1 MTISEWGTCVF
12 AVVVLLILVRSM
24 WRMRVVIEE
33 HAWRPKELQD
43 TEVVYAE
50 RVFRASRPISI
61 IAKLDRGYRYRNGLI
76 TLVELKT
83 RRVDR
88 VYLSD
93 VIELSAQRVALQAQ
107 TREPVAP
114 HGYVLVQQPERRQKT
129 AYRVQLLT
137 HAQVAELVARRE
149 AILVGETEAR
159 YTQWPAL
166 CVHCGFRQQCKPPSP
181 TPKTK
186 THMQNSARG

>member
-1 MTISEWGTCVF
+1 MTVSEWGLS
-12 AVVVLLILVRSM
+12 ALAAIALMILARLM

-33 HAWRPKELQD
+33 HAWRPQELQD

-50 RVFRASRPISI
+50 RVFRASRPVSI

-83 RRVDR
+83 RRADR

-114 HGYVLVQQPERRQKT
+114 HGYVLVQQAQRRQKK
-129 AYRVQLLT
+129 AHRVQLLT
-137 HAQVAELVARRE
+137 HAQIVELVTRRE
-149 AILVGETEAR
+149 AVLNGETEAR

-166 CVHCGFRQQCKPPSP
+166 CAHCGFRQQCKPPSS
-181 TPKTK
+181 TSETG
-186 THMQNSARG
+186 THL

>member
-1 MTISEWGTCVF
+1 MTVSEWGISAF
-12 AVVVLLILVRSM
+12 AGVVLLILVRM
-24 WRMRVVIEE
+24 IWRMRIVIEE
-33 HAWRPKELQD
+33 RSWRPQELRD

-50 RVFRASRPISI
+50 RVFRASRPVSI

-93 VIELSAQRVALQAQ
+93 VIELSAQRIALQAQ

-114 HGYVLVQQPERRQKT
+114 HGYVLVQQAERRQ
-129 AYRVQLLT
+129 
-137 HAQVAELVARRE
+137 
-149 AILVGETEAR
+149 
-159 YTQWPAL
+159 
-166 CVHCGFRQQCKPPSP
+166 
-181 TPKTK
+181 
-186 THMQNSARG
+186 

>member
-1 MTISEWGTCVF
+1 MTVSEWGISAF
-12 AVVVLLILVRSM
+12 AGIVLLILVRAI

-33 HAWRPKELQD
+33 HAWRPQELQD
-43 TEVVYAE
+43 TDVVYAE

-114 HGYVLVQQPERRQKT
+114 HGYVLVQQAERRQKK
-129 AYRVQLLT
+129 AHRVQLLT

-159 YTQWPAL
+159 YTEWPAL
-166 CVHCGFRQQCKPPSP
+166 CAHCSFRQQCKPPSP
-181 TPKTK
+181 TPETK